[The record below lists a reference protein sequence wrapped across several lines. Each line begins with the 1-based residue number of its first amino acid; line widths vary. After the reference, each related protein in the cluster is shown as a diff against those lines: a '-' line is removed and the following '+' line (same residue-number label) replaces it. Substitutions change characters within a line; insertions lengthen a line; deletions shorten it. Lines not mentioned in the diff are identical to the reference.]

1 MDCARLRLNVGRR
14 WHPHDNRKALSAA
27 RGCLGVQELKEYGS
41 TWCVS
46 KLRFPKNLSKA
57 WGHLMLRHTQNI
69 CFFDWDFTI
78 FTYVVGEN
86 LALKIVKMWEELLET
101 SGNTCW
107 NSRLHPAQSKTYQ
120 LLFFMFFPAPILPK
134 VFISVCCCPAQQF
147 VQRLWEVHLPN
158 ILHQRYLHQ
167 CTLTKQFHGFKTIC
181 GNM

>member
-1 MDCARLRLNVGRR
+1 MIWGYPDF
-14 WHPHDNRKALSAA
+14 WKHP
-27 RGCLGVQELKEYGS
+27 YGS

-69 CFFDWDFTI
+69 CFFERDFTI

-107 NSRLHPAQSKTYQ
+107 NSRLQPSQKRISCCFSCFSPHLYYQ
-120 LLFFMFFPAPILPK
+120 KYSSF
-134 VFISVCCCPAQQF
+134 CCCPAQQF

>member
-69 CFFDWDFTI
+69 WFFERDFTI

-107 NSRLHPAQSKTYQ
+107 NSRLQPSQKRISCCFSCFSPHLYYQKYSSVCLLQSSTTVCPTPVRSASAKY
-120 LLFFMFFPAPILPK
+120 PAPALPA
-134 VFISVCCCPAQQF
+134 SV
-147 VQRLWEVHLPN
+147 
-158 ILHQRYLHQ
+158 YLD
-167 CTLTKQFHGFKTIC
+167 
-181 GNM
+181 